1 MRKVRC
7 KYLAVIAGC
16 LLAGSAG
23 ADGFI
28 DNSLTTLRYSQF
40 YWKENDG
47 GGVGPTRDEWVQG
60 AQFSFSSG
68 WYEEVLG
75 LDYSYGLADDL
86 NIGSDANSLT
96 NLEPDDSV
104 QSPHGLAKP
113 IEAYL
118 RGRLSGE
125 AGDLVIGGG
134 KKIRRYA
141 QYFDD
146 ATRILPAATF
156 GFDADYRIDGLNLR
170 YSHLKEFSP
179 RNENGW
185 GDDLSN
191 FRGEKIDKLQLFA
204 LNYQLP
210 FGSRLLAEY
219 AESDEYLRAASLK
232 VEHSIDLGAGRFI
245 DLYATH
251 GMQQDAG
258 DLFEYNGVPGIY
270 RAESSHDARYI
281 DLSAKYKTSN
291 YYLGMTYNK
300 VRGDDFDRV
309 FFSKDHGAWN
319 SSAKLFYF
327 FGVEDEEMFKL
338 MGGTN
343 FSAIGLPQVRLDVH
357 YAFSDHAAGY
367 DGFSR
372 REFQSLLQYNF
383 NGPLKGLSLIWLH
396 NEFHTKGQPD
406 GIERTTSSRGPAGI
420 ITHNAE
426 RFYLNYVYS
435 F

>member
-1 MRKVRC
+1 MRNIRC
-7 KYLAVIAGC
+7 TYLAGIAGY
-16 LLAGSAG
+16 LLAGGAG
-23 ADGFI
+23 AEGFI
-28 DNSLTTLRYSQF
+28 DDSITSLRYSQF
-40 YWKENDG
+40 YWKENNG
-47 GGVGPTRDEWVQG
+47 NGVGPTRDEWVQG
-60 AQFSFSSG
+60 TQFSFNSG
-68 WYEEVLG
+68 WYENVLG
-75 LDYSYGLADDL
+75 VDYSYGLADDL
-86 NIGSDANSLT
+86 RVGDDATSIS
-96 NLEPDDSV
+96 NLEADDSV

-118 RGRLSGE
+118 RGRLQGDAGE
-125 AGDLVIGGG
+125 LVVGGG
-134 KKIRRYA
+134 KKVRRYA

-146 ATRILPAATF
+146 ASRILPAATL
-156 GFDADYRIDGLNLR
+156 GLDLDYRRNGLNLR
-170 YSHLKEFSP
+170 YSHLKQFSP

-191 FRGEKIDKLQLFA
+191 FRGQRIDKLQLFA
-204 LNYQLP
+204 LGYSFP

-219 AESDEYLRAASLK
+219 AESDQYLRAASLK
-232 VEHSIDLGAGRFI
+232 VEHPIDLGAGRFI

-258 DLFEYNGVPGIY
+258 DLFEFNGVPGLY
-270 RAESSHDARYI
+270 EAETSHDARYVDI
-281 DLSAKYKTSN
+281 GAKFRTANFYV
-291 YYLGMTYNK
+291 GMTYNK
-300 VRGDDFDRV
+300 VRGDDFDRL

-338 MGGTN
+338 VGGTN
-343 FSAIGLPQVRLDVH
+343 FSAMGLPQLRLDTH

-372 REFQSLLQYNF
+372 REFQSLLQYSF
-383 NGPLKGLSLIWLH
+383 SGTLKGLSLVWLH

-406 GIERTTSSRGPAGI
+406 GVERTTTSRGPAGI

-426 RFYLNYVYS
+426 RVYVSYVHR

>member
-1 MRKVRC
+1 MCKVRC
-7 KYLAVIAGC
+7 KYLAGMVGC
-16 LLAGSAG
+16 LLAGSAS

-28 DNSLTTLRYSQF
+28 DDSVTSVRYSQF
-40 YWKENDG
+40 YWKENNGDG
-47 GGVGPTRDEWVQG
+47 FGPTRDEWVQG
-60 AQFSFSSG
+60 TQFSFNSG
-68 WYEEVLG
+68 WYQDVLG
-75 LDYSYGLADDL
+75 VDYSYGLADDL
-86 NIGSDANSLT
+86 HVGDDATSIS
-96 NLEPDDSV
+96 NLEADDSV

-113 IEAYL
+113 LEAYL
-118 RGRLSGE
+118 RGRLQGDAGE
-125 AGDLVIGGG
+125 LVVGGG
-134 KKIRRYA
+134 KKVRRYA

-146 ATRILPAATF
+146 ATRILPAGTL
-156 GFDADYRIDGLNLR
+156 GLDADYRIDGLTLR
-170 YSHLKEFSP
+170 YSHIKQFSP

-185 GDDLSN
+185 GDDLTN
-191 FRGEKIDKLQLFA
+191 FRGERIDKMQLYA
-204 LNYQLP
+204 LSYQLP
-210 FGSRLLAEY
+210 FGSRLLGEY
-219 AESDEYLRAASLK
+219 AESDQYLRAASLK
-232 VEHSIDLGAGRFI
+232 LEHSLDLGAGRFI
-245 DLYATH
+245 DLYATQ

-258 DLFEYNGVPGIY
+258 DRFEYGGVPGLY

-281 DLSAKYKTSN
+281 DLSAKYRTAD

-343 FSAIGLPQVRLDVH
+343 FSAIGIPQLRLDVH

-372 REFQSLLQYNF
+372 REFQSVLQYNF
-383 NGPLKGLSLIWLH
+383 GGLLKGLSLAWLH

-406 GIERTTSSRGPAGI
+406 GIERTTISRGPAGI

-426 RFYLNYVYS
+426 RFYMNYV
-435 F
+435 FRF